1 MSTTGAPP
9 IDLPPFD
16 VLAAG
21 LPDDERPS
29 MVTDRP
35 WLYADAEPDAEYPWN
50 DDHAGKWLVFAPRER
65 IDGVWGAVRILT
77 ERGLLGPSSKVSTAH
92 RNPHRS
98 DDSHVVC
105 VYVTDWHDTAA
116 IRQLLSTLRSVGLA
130 EDWLHFKRD
139 ADTVAG
145 RYRGGHDDGGVATFS
160 APPDEVRIY
169 TKRLGGTTWLD
180 GSNDSEV
187 VAAIEASDDSP
198 ATDDEDWCG
207 T

>member
-29 MVTDRP
+29 RVTDRP
-35 WLYADAEPDAEYPWN
+35 WLFADAEPDAEYPWN

-65 IDGVWGAVRILT
+65 IDGVWAAVRILT
-77 ERGLLGPSSKVSTAH
+77 ERGVLGPSSKVSTAH

-98 DDSHVVC
+98 DGSHVVC
-105 VYVTDWHDTAA
+105 VYVTDWHDTAT
-116 IRQLLSTLRSVGLA
+116 IRRVLGTLRSAGLG
-130 EDWLHFKRD
+130 DGWLNFKRD

-145 RYRGGHDDGGVATFS
+145 LYSVHGDSGVATFS